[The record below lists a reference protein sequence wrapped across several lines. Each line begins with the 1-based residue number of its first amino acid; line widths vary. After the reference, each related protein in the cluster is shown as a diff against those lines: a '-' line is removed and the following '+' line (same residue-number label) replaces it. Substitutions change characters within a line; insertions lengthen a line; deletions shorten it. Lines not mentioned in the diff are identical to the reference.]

1 MSILGGPLLGETE
14 VEAKKNGNVMAWKTL
29 VLIVVVIVDVV
40 VVVVVDRLVHDRF
53 AQI

>member
-1 MSILGGPLLGETE
+1 M
-14 VEAKKNGNVMAWKTL
+14 EAKKNGNVMAWKTL
-29 VLIVVVIVDVV
+29 VLIVDV

>member
-40 VVVVVDRLVHDRF
+40 VVVVDRLVHDRF